1 MISNETIQRLSD
13 PKKDD
18 LVMSAWERIVHG
30 SPCEPGALRRVVT
43 DSWQRCLHAHID
55 PFQSASAPTLDGRS
69 FRHLQDQHAQLLEA
83 CRPVMQMAK
92 DCLADTGA
100 IMIVTDPQGVIL
112 SIEGDSRT
120 LTEAEN
126 ISLISGHS
134 WNELVSGTNAIGTA
148 LVTGLPVQI
157 HAAEH
162 FCHSV
167 KDWTCTAAVI
177 RDPVDRR
184 TLGVVNISGRKK
196 TYTPNSLAFITTAAG
211 RIENLRAASEL
222 HFRYQLLE
230 HGMGRLSSS
239 PDGIIVVDRFGRP
252 FKMNHHAKAALHDRE
267 IPMDGDSLA
276 AIPSLNLE
284 PPDHSTDTSPPWWL
298 SPDWIE
304 TVVIQGIRVGSILT
318 IPCGSTQ
325 PSAGKG
331 KSSCRGKVNE
341 LSPQPFAHQEPK
353 LRPAA
358 FSRIIGNAPPLLA
371 AIDKARQLATVNVPV
386 LVLGETGV
394 GKENIVRAMHQFAQ
408 DSDISKEA
416 TSPGPIPSRPFV
428 AINCGAL
435 SPDLLASELFGFTDG
450 AFTGARKGGMTGKV
464 EAAQGGT
471 LFLDEIGE
479 MPLSLQP
486 HLLRVLEEGEIY
498 RIGETHPRKVDF
510 KLISATH
517 RDLQREVAEGRFRED
532 LYYRISVTTIR
543 VPALREMDGDIPL
556 LVQHLLHRFAERYG
570 AGAKTISDDA
580 LALLC
585 RYHWPGN
592 IRELRNTIE
601 SMYLTSATT
610 KLQISD
616 LPSHLLPELTRNA
629 DPATRQSPFLSGKL
643 QAGESQVIQQTLLS
657 CQGNLTLMARE
668 LGIAKST
675 LYAKINK
682 LGLIDQ
688 LKRIRQG
695 RHVP

>member
-55 PFQSASAPTLDGRS
+55 PFQSAPAPTLDSRS
-69 FRHLQDQHAQLLEA
+69 FRQLQDQHTELLKA
-83 CRPVMQMAK
+83 CHPVMQMAK

-120 LTEAEN
+120 ISEAEN

-177 RDPVDRR
+177 RDTVDRR
-184 TLGVVNISGRKK
+184 ILGAVNISGRKK
-196 TYTPNSLAFITTAAG
+196 TYTPNTLAFIATAAS
-211 RIENLRAASEL
+211 RVENLRAASEL
-222 HFRYQLLE
+222 RLRYQLLDQC
-230 HGMGRLSSS
+230 MDKFSASQ
-239 PDGIIVVDRFGRP
+239 DGIVLVDRFGRP
-252 FKMNHHAKAALHDRE
+252 FKMNHHAKAALHDRK

-284 PPDHSTDTSPPWWL
+284 PPGHSTDTSPPWWL
-298 SPDWIE
+298 SPNWIE
-304 TVVIQGIRVGSILT
+304 TVVIQGTRVGSILT
-318 IPCGSTQ
+318 IPCRSTK
-325 PSAGKG
+325 PSAI
-331 KSSCRGKVNE
+331 RGKVNE
-341 LSPQPFAHQEPK
+341 LSPQPFAHPEPRC
-353 LRPAA
+353 RPAA

-408 DSDISKEA
+408 DGDTSKEA
-416 TSPGPIPSRPFV
+416 TSSGTIPPRPFV

-464 EAAQGGT
+464 EAAHGGT

-479 MPLSLQP
+479 MPLALQP

-498 RIGETHPRKVDF
+498 RIGETRPRKVDF

-543 VPALREMDGDIPL
+543 APALREMAGDIPL

-580 LALLC
+580 LALLR

-601 SMYLTSATT
+601 SMYLTSATAE
-610 KLQISD
+610 LQLSD
-616 LPSHLLPELTRNA
+616 LPSRLLPDLSRNA
-629 DPATRQSPFLSGKL
+629 DAATRQSPFLSGKL

-688 LKRIRQG
+688 LKKIRQG
-695 RHVP
+695 RHAS